1 MKTAISIP
9 DPEFEAAEKLAAHLG
24 LSRSEL
30 YRKALAAF
38 VAQYSNEDITARINA
53 VLSTDTEDTDLD
65 NELLQLQ
72 ENSIS
77 KEDW

>member
-9 DPEFEAAEKLAAHLG
+9 DEQFTAAEKLAARLG

-30 YRKALAAF
+30 YQKALAEFIAKHSDEKITEKLNEIY
-38 VAQYSNEDITARINA
+38 AKRHIEDI
-53 VLSTDTEDTDLD
+53 DE
-65 NELLQLQ
+65 ELLQLQ
-72 ENSIS
+72 AKSIP